1 MTAATEPEP
10 PRDRENFHPDDYR
23 MSIGEHL
30 EELRKRILL
39 GLAGFLAAALLCLPI
54 GRELLAIICRP
65 LVGAL
70 QAYDVNPQLFTDDA
84 TEGFMAWIQISLIA
98 AAVLAGPWLIYQ
110 LWKFVAT
117 GLYPNER
124 KTVTRYV
131 PLAVVLLLSGFAFVY
146 FIVLPL
152 TMRFFVAFTLSIPLD
167 LPHQNAPPGMSP
179 TTEQTPT
186 VVQSLSEDP
195 PHPLPYQMWFNQSE
209 RRLKFNVGGSVRT
222 LPFGG
227 DSLMATHFSLGDYLD
242 LVLRLLLTFGLC
254 FQLPLVVMALAKIG
268 IVDLDQL
275 RAWRR
280 YVYFAMTVL
289 AAAVSPGDVVTATLA
304 LLIPLVL
311 LYELG
316 ILLVRF
322 GEKRSRHNAGEPT
335 GE

>member
-1 MTAATEPEP
+1 MSTAAEPQP
-10 PRDRENFHPDDYR
+10 PKEKHQKSDFHPDDFR
-23 MSIGEHL
+23 MSIGDHL
-30 EELRKRILL
+30 DELRKRILL
-39 GLAGFLAAALLCLPI
+39 GLAGFIVAMVICLPI
-54 GRELLAIICRP
+54 GRQLLAIICRP

-70 QAYDVNPQLFTDDA
+70 QAYDVNPQLFTDDT

-124 KTVTRYV
+124 KTITRYV

-152 TMRFFVAFTLSIPLD
+152 TMRFFVAFTLSIPLN
-167 LPHQNAPPGMSP
+167 LPRQNVPTDFTP
-179 TTEQTPT
+179 TTQPTPT
-186 VVQSLSEDP
+186 VVQSLLDDP
-195 PHPLPYQMWFNQSE
+195 PHPLPYQMWFNESE
-209 RRLKFNVGGSVRT
+209 RRLKFNVDGSVRT

-254 FQLPLVVMALAKIG
+254 FQLPLVVLALAKIG
-268 IVDLDQL
+268 IVDIDQL
-275 RAWRR
+275 RRWRR
-280 YVYFAMTVL
+280 YVYFAMTIL
-289 AAAVSPGDVVTATLA
+289 AGAVSPGDVVTATLA
-304 LLIPLVL
+304 LLIPLIL

-316 ILLVRF
+316 IFLVRMSHQP
-322 GEKRSRHNAGEPT
+322 ENAT
-335 GE
+335 K